1 MASPASATTRATTA
15 VMASVSCTRTDL
27 GRKTRGS
34 ASGTSL
40 PCQSN
45 HMGRLRIP
53 VSWYPVK
60 PRPRGAATDFA
71 FLFDPVRDP
80 PRSAAGLLMARA
92 PPDEGGALFVSEKLQ
107 VVN

>member
-60 PRPRGAATDFA
+60 ARPRGAATD
-71 FLFDPVRDP
+71 LWRDP
-80 PRSAAGLLMARA
+80 PRSAAGLLIARA

-107 VVN
+107 V